1 MKKIRN
7 HVALP
12 ILGLGVAAL
21 AAACGGSSSG
31 SGGNASVGT
40 SGGSTTAASATAVHS
55 GPNGSYVTDAS
66 GRTLYIF
73 SKDTSTTST
82 CSGDCS
88 KEWPAYMQ
96 SGQQVVF
103 KGHPV
108 YYFAA
113 DKSAGDMGG
122 QGLND
127 FGGLWTMVQP
137 SGAAVAAAASP
148 TTSPSSSGG
157 SSEWG

>member
-82 CSGDCS
+82 CSGTCAT
-88 KEWPAYMQ
+88 EWPPYKEDG
-96 SGQQVVF
+96 SQVVF
-103 KGHPV
+103 KGHPL
-108 YYFAA
+108 YFFAD
-113 DKSAGDMGG
+113 DKSAGDMNG
-122 QGLND
+122 QGVND
-127 FGGLWTMVQP
+127 FGGLWTTVAPDGSPVSSSEP
-137 SGAAVAAAASP
+137 SG
-148 TTSPSSSGG
+148 SPSSSGG
-157 SSEWG
+157 SSSEWG